1 MVGLNERIKFSIEYK
16 IENRECTILLTP
28 SLFGKQ
34 LTDKPLE
41 FKNSYSGDNYNEQLL
56 RAGTELRAYRLL
68 NNDPSWLRSI
78 LYENISPRNPK
89 FNERRILTIYCN
101 TREFLKD
108 LIKKQYKFVNSLW
121 K

>member
-16 IENRECTILLTP
+16 IENRDCTILLTP

-56 RAGTELRAYRLL
+56 RAGTELEAYQYVYKE
-68 NNDPSWLRSI
+68 SS
-78 LYENISPRNPK
+78 LYKLINNISPQNPK
-89 FNERRILTIYCN
+89 FNERRIVTIYCN
-101 TREFLKD
+101 TRKFLKN